1 MAQERRRQMVLEVGY
16 QQRRIGRHYFFY
28 SLYYDFCADTEAERE
43 RVREVVR
50 DVTDHLLTHG
60 FVLIDHDGKPTRWPS
75 MDAVSQP
82 RPLVVA
88 GARLKSLASLATW
101 RSLNT

>member
-16 QQRRIGRHYFFY
+16 QQRRIGRPLF
-28 SLYYDFCADTEAERE
+28 LLLAYYDFCADTEAERE

-60 FVLIDHDGKPTRWPS
+60 FVLIDHDGKPHAGRLWT
-75 MDAVSQP
+75 AVSQP

-88 GARLKSLASLATW
+88 GARAEIT
-101 RSLNT
+101 